1 MTVGASTVTTP
12 ARARRRAT
20 SPAAARFAA
29 LAVAALVLAQIAATP
44 FAGAGISRL
53 PGVQGTYIPVGDLI
67 VDGCIVAIALVVIW
81 ARPGN
86 AIGWVMLTFALL
98 GATQNFTEAYGVRA
112 QAEPGSRLPLGPL
125 ALSLG
130 ASLWIPA
137 VALPATLLLNLYPDG
152 RAAAPFWRW
161 VNRVTVTAM
170 IVATVAVGTR
180 LSSGT
185 QDFKDA
191 RLVFVLPQP
200 AGMVLIVTGVVVL
213 LGCALASI
221 GGAIWRTWRAQAPQ
235 RQQLLLLLVTSA
247 IVIVLTPLNAPKW
260 LFDVGLVA
268 VPAAVA
274 VGVLRYRLLGVEVV
288 VRRALQFAV
297 LTLLVVAV
305 YAAAA
310 AATSAL
316 VSEGAGSRVV
326 AAAAVALVL
335 LPLRDRLQAWVDRL
349 VYGARHDPLG
359 AIRRVGASV
368 SAESADPLPA
378 VVGSVA
384 DAVRARFVAIT
395 GADGTVLAQ
404 AGTEPGT
411 GAAAGTGA
419 AGHGARLAY
428 PLTVAG
434 QQVGELVICP
444 ARGEPSLAPADVRVI
459 TALVSPVAAVVY
471 ATQLTRRLADA
482 HQRTLAAHERAL
494 AAAQQERSRIR
505 RDLHDGLG
513 PSLSGVALGLEA
525 AQAALPADTQT
536 AAALTARMRTEV
548 AGAVEDVRRIIDE
561 LRPAALEDAGL
572 VQALRERAASLAVR
586 SSPALVI
593 EVHAPEPMPELPGPV
608 EVAAF
613 RIAEEAMTN
622 VVRHAR
628 ASRCD
633 VRVEAGSA
641 LVLSVSDD
649 GIGLPGQT
657 RPDGIGL
664 TSIRQRAAD
673 LGGQCTVTARKPDG
687 VMVWARLPLE
697 VT

>member
-1 MTVGASTVTTP
+1 MTAESSTATAL
-12 ARARRRAT
+12 ARAPRRPV
-20 SPAAARFAA
+20 PAAAARSAA
-29 LAVAALVLAQIAATP
+29 LAVAAVILAQLAATP
-44 FAGAGISRL
+44 LAGAGLSRL
-53 PGVQGTYIPVGDLI
+53 PGVRGTYVPVGDLI

-98 GATQNFTEAYGVRA
+98 GATQNFAEAYGVRA
-112 QAEPGSRLPLGPL
+112 EAEPGARLPLGPL

-152 RAAAPFWRW
+152 RVAAPFWRW
-161 VNRVTVTAM
+161 VNRVTVAAM
-170 IVATVAVGTR
+170 IVVTVAAGTR

-191 RLVFVLPQP
+191 RLVFVLPP
-200 AGMVLIVTGVVVL
+200 AAGTVLAVTGVVVL

-247 IVIVLTPLNAPKW
+247 IVIVLTPLEAPEW

-288 VRRALQFAV
+288 VRRTLQFAV

-310 AATSAL
+310 AAMSAL
-316 VSEGAGSRVV
+316 VSEGAGSRVA

-349 VYGARHDPLG
+349 VYGARRDPLG
-359 AIRRVGASV
+359 AIRRIGASV

-411 GAAAGTGA
+411 GTTGP
-419 AGHGARLAY
+419 GARLAY

-444 ARGEPSLAPADVRVI
+444 ARREPSLAPADARVI
-459 TALVSPVAAVVY
+459 TALVAPVAAVVH

-525 AQAALPADTQT
+525 AQAALPADTQA
-536 AAALTARMRTEV
+536 AAALTARMRTEI

-586 SSPALVI
+586 SSPALLI
-593 EVHAPEPMPELPGPV
+593 EVQVTEPMPVLPAPV

-613 RIAEEAMTN
+613 RIAEEAMSN

-633 VRVEAGSA
+633 VLLEAGDV
-641 LVLSVSDD
+641 LVLCVSDD
-649 GIGLPGQT
+649 GIGLPAQT

-664 TSIRQRAAD
+664 ASIRQRAAD
-673 LGGQCTVTARKPDG
+673 LGGRCTVSAREPRG
-687 VMVWARLPLE
+687 MIVRAELPLE
-697 VT
+697 VTR

>member
-1 MTVGASTVTTP
+1 M
-12 ARARRRAT
+12 RY
-20 SPAAARFAA
+20 AA

-44 FAGAGISRL
+44 FTGAGLDRL
-53 PGVQGTYIPVGDLI
+53 PGVQGSYVPVGDLI

-86 AIGWVMLTFALL
+86 PIGWLMLTFALL

-112 QAEPGSRLPLGPL
+112 QAEPGSQLPLGPL

-130 ASLWIPA
+130 TSLWIPA
-137 VALPATLLLNLYPDG
+137 AALPATLLLNLYPDG
-152 RAAAPFWRW
+152 RPAAPFWSW
-161 VNRVTVTAM
+161 VNRVTVVAM
-170 IVATVAVGTR
+170 IVITVAAGTSLGIVR
-180 LSSGT
+180 
-185 QDFKDA
+185 QDFKTA
-191 RLVFVLPQP
+191 RPAVAMPQA
-200 AGMVLIVTGVVVL
+200 AGTALIVAGALVL
-213 LGCALASI
+213 LGCALVSI
-221 GGAIWRTWRAQAPQ
+221 GGAVWRTWRARAPQ

-247 IVIVLTPLNAPKW
+247 IVLLLTPLNAPAW
-260 LFDVGLVA
+260 LYDVGLVA
-268 VPAAVA
+268 IPAAVA

-288 VRRALQFAV
+288 IRRTLQFAV

-305 YAAAA
+305 YAAATA
-310 AATSAL
+310 VMSAL
-316 VSEGAGSRVV
+316 VSDGTGSRVV

-349 VYGARHDPLG
+349 VYGARRDPLG

-368 SAESADPLPA
+368 SAVSADPLPA

-384 DAVRARFVAIT
+384 DAVRASFVAIID
-395 GADGTVLAQ
+395 ADGAVLA
-404 AGTEPGT
+404 AVGTEPDVK
-411 GAAAGTGA
+411 AAAE
-419 AGHGARLAY
+419 AGPRLAY

-434 QQVGELVICP
+434 QQVGRLVIYP
-444 ARGEPSLAPADVRVI
+444 ARGESAVAAADARVI
-459 TALVSPVAAVVY
+459 TALVDPVAAIVH
-471 ATQLTRRLADA
+471 ATQLTRRLAAA
-482 HQRTLAAHERAL
+482 HEQTLAAHERAL

-525 AQAALPADTQT
+525 AQAALPDDTQT
-536 AAALTARMRTEV
+536 VVALTARMRTEIV
-548 AGAVEDVRRIIDE
+548 GAVEDVRRIIDE
-561 LRPAALEDAGL
+561 LRPAALEDVGL
-572 VQALRERAASLAVR
+572 VQALRERAASLAARSASGLIIQVR
-586 SSPALVI
+586 AAELMPGL
-593 EVHAPEPMPELPGPV
+593 PEQV
-608 EVAAF
+608 EIAAF

-628 ASRCD
+628 ASRCE
-633 VRVEAGSA
+633 VRLEVGDA

-649 GIGLPGQT
+649 GIGLPGQP

-673 LGGQCTVTARKPDG
+673 LGGHCTVGPAEPTG
-687 VMVWARLPLE
+687 VIVEARLPLE

>member
-1 MTVGASTVTTP
+1 MAADGSTVTAP
-12 ARARRRAT
+12 AGARSRAI
-20 SPAAARFAA
+20 SPATARCAAF
-29 LAVAALVLAQIAATP
+29 AVAALVLAQIAATP
-44 FAGAGISRL
+44 LAGAGLGRL
-53 PGVQGTYIPVGDLI
+53 PGVQGSFVPVGDLI

-86 AIGWVMLTFALL
+86 PIGWLMLTFALL

-130 ASLWIPA
+130 TSLWIPA
-137 VALPATLLLNLYPDG
+137 LVLPATLLLNLYPDG
-152 RAAAPFWRW
+152 RVAAPFWRW
-161 VNRVTVTAM
+161 VNRVTVAAM
-170 IVATVAVGTR
+170 IVVTVAVGTS
-180 LSSGT
+180 LSNIRQDLTTGHPVVTLPKAAGT
-185 QDFKDA
+185 
-191 RLVFVLPQP
+191 VLAV
-200 AGMVLIVTGVVVL
+200 AGALVLI
-213 LGCALASI
+213 GCALVSI
-221 GGAIWRTWRAQAPQ
+221 GGAVRRTWRARAPQ

-247 IVIVLTPLNAPKW
+247 IVLVLSPLNEPEW

-288 VRRALQFAV
+288 VRRTLQFAV
-297 LTLLVVAV
+297 LTLLVVGV
-305 YAAAA
+305 YAAATA
-310 AATSAL
+310 AMSAL
-316 VSEGAGSRVV
+316 VSDGISSRVV
-326 AAAAVALVL
+326 AAAAVALLL
-335 LPLRDRLQAWVDRL
+335 LPLRDRLQGWVDRL
-349 VYGARHDPLG
+349 VYGARRDPLR

-384 DAVRARFVAIT
+384 AAVRARFVAIT
-395 GADGTVLAQ
+395 GTDGTVLAQ
-404 AGTEPGT
+404 AGAQA
-411 GAAAGTGA
+411 GAGP
-419 AGHGARLAY
+419 LAY

-434 QQVGELVICP
+434 ERVGELIICP
-444 ARGEPSLAPADVRVI
+444 ARGEQALAPADARVI
-459 TALVSPVAAVVY
+459 TALAAPVAAVVH
-471 ATQLTRRLADA
+471 ATQLTRRLAAA

-525 AQAALPADTQT
+525 AQAALPGDPGT
-536 AAALTARMRTEV
+536 AAELTTRMRTEI
-548 AGAVEDVRRIIDE
+548 AGAVDEVRRIIDE

-572 VQALRERAASLAVR
+572 VQALRERAASLVAR
-586 SSPALVI
+586 SASGLVI
-593 EVHAPEPMPELPGPV
+593 QVHAAEPLAELPGRV

-628 ASRCD
+628 ARRCEVRLATGD
-633 VRVEAGSA
+633 V

-649 GIGLPGQT
+649 GVGLPVQT

-664 TSIRQRAAD
+664 TSIRQRAAE
-673 LGGQCTVTARKPDG
+673 LGGQCTIGPAGSAGLIITV
-687 VMVWARLPLE
+687 RLPLE
-697 VT
+697 VA

>member
-1 MTVGASTVTTP
+1 MAADSSTVTALAG
-12 ARARRRAT
+12 AR
-20 SPAAARFAA
+20 SPAISPAIARCAAF
-29 LAVAALVLAQIAATP
+29 AVAGIVLAQIAATP
-44 FAGAGISRL
+44 LAGAGLGRL
-53 PGVQGTYIPVGDLI
+53 PGVQGSFVPVGDLI
-67 VDGCIVAIALVVIW
+67 VDGCIVAIALIVIW

-86 AIGWVMLTFALL
+86 PIGWLMLTFALL

-130 ASLWIPA
+130 TSLWIPA
-137 VALPATLLLNLYPDG
+137 LVLPATLLLNLYPDG
-152 RAAAPFWRW
+152 RVAAPFWRW
-161 VNRVTVTAM
+161 VNWVTVAAM
-170 IVATVAVGTR
+170 IVATVAVGTS
-180 LSSGT
+180 LST
-185 QDFKDA
+185 IRQDLTTGRPVVTLPEA
-191 RLVFVLPQP
+191 AGNILVV
-200 AGMVLIVTGVVVL
+200 AGALVLI
-213 LGCALASI
+213 GCALVSI
-221 GGAIWRTWRAQAPQ
+221 GGAVRRTWRARAPQ

-247 IVIVLTPLNAPKW
+247 IVLVLTPLNKPGW

-288 VRRALQFAV
+288 VRRTLQFAV
-297 LTLLVVAV
+297 LTLLVVGV
-305 YAAAA
+305 YAAATA
-310 AATSAL
+310 AMSAL
-316 VSEGAGSRVV
+316 VSDGISSRVV
-326 AAAAVALVL
+326 AAAAVALLL
-335 LPLRDRLQAWVDRL
+335 LPLRDRLQGWVDRL
-349 VYGARHDPLG
+349 VYGARRDPLR

-384 DAVRARFVAIT
+384 AAVRARFVAIT
-395 GADGTVLAQ
+395 DTDGTVLAQ
-404 AGTEPGT
+404 T
-411 GAAAGTGA
+411 GAQATAGAGA
-419 AGHGARLAY
+419 QELAY

-434 QQVGELVICP
+434 EQVGELVICP
-444 ARGEPSLAPADVRVI
+444 ARGEQALAPADARVI
-459 TALVSPVAAVVY
+459 TALAPPVAAVVH
-471 ATQLTRRLADA
+471 ATQLTRRLAAA

-525 AQAALPADTQT
+525 AQAALPGDPGT
-536 AAALTARMRTEV
+536 AAELTTRMRTEI
-548 AGAVEDVRRIIDE
+548 AGAVDEVRRIIDE

-572 VQALRERAASLAVR
+572 VQALRERAASLAAR
-586 SSPALVI
+586 SASGLVI
-593 EVHAPEPMPELPGPV
+593 QVHAAEPLAELPGPV

-628 ASRCD
+628 ARRCEVRLATGD
-633 VRVEAGSA
+633 V

-649 GIGLPGQT
+649 GVGLPAQT

-664 TSIRQRAAD
+664 TSIRQRAAE
-673 LGGQCTVTARKPDG
+673 LGGQCVIGPAGPAGLIVTV
-687 VMVWARLPLE
+687 WLPLE
-697 VT
+697 VA